1 MMRSL
6 YSGVSGLRVHQTKMD
21 VIGNN
26 IANVN
31 TVAYKSSNVTFSEVF
46 YQTTQAASGA
56 NEASQKGGTNAK
68 QIGLGSNVG
77 AISSTITS
85 EGANQRTDNAFD
97 LKINGEAFFVVQS
110 NGKQLFTRAGN
121 FKLDDAGYLVTP
133 TGALVMGWQIDPDSG
148 EVKKDTV
155 SALQPKSSDFMYT
168 MPEATTA
175 YTVTGNINKND
186 SNFVNGDAV
195 PMSVHFYDS
204 LGNEYTAN
212 INVNQSATNVNEFN
226 LTLGDIYCNNKKT
239 NLVAANTDLG
249 TIAFDANTGKPT
261 GGTADPVT
269 GDMIYQFEIGGLS
282 AVADVTAYNTAQTA
296 NDPNFKPLT
305 QEDWDKMFIASTA
318 MTFPA
323 ITVDYSG
330 MTSLADETNP
340 GGDFGIKGI
349 GGGKPVGKMTGISV
363 APDGTINGSYSNGD
377 TKILGQIA
385 VATFVNPAGL
395 SKEGDNYYAATLNSG
410 LFDGIGV
417 TINAA
422 GGSINAGVLEM
433 SNVDLSL
440 EFTEMIT
447 TQRGFQANSRIITVS
462 DTLIEELVN
471 LKR

>member
-31 TVAYKSSNVTFSEVF
+31 TVAYKSSSVTFSEVF
-46 YQTTQAASGA
+46 YQTTQGASGA
-56 NEASQKGGTNAK
+56 NVASGKGGTNAM
-68 QIGLGSNVG
+68 QIGLGSSVG
-77 AISSTITS
+77 AISSSITS
-85 EGANQRTDNAFD
+85 EGSNQRTDNAFD
-97 LKINGEAFFVVQS
+97 LKINGQSFFVVQS

-121 FKLDDAGYLVTP
+121 FKLDDYGNLVTP
-133 TGALVMGWQIDPDSG
+133 TGAFVMGWQVDKETGLI
-148 EVKKDTV
+148 KKDTV
-155 SALQPKSSDFMYT
+155 SPLQPKSSEFSYT

-186 SNFVNGDAV
+186 SNFVNGDPV

-212 INVNQSATNVNEFN
+212 INVKQDATDVNKY
-226 LTLGDIYCNNKKT
+226 TLEMGDIYCDNKKT
-239 NLVAANTDLG
+239 NLSIGSITPAE
-249 TIAFDANTGKPT
+249 IKFDADTGKPT
-261 GGTADPVT
+261 GGTT
-269 GDMIYQFEIGGLS
+269 GDDGETVFQFELGDFAIAEKAEDAGVS
-282 AVADVTAYNTAQTA
+282 E
-296 NDPNFKPLT
+296 
-305 QEDWDKMFIASTA
+305 EDWEEMFMVSPA
-318 MTFPA
+318 MTFKN

-340 GGDFGIKGI
+340 GGQFGIKGI
-349 GGGKPVGKMTGISV
+349 GGGKAVGKLSGISV
-363 APDGTINGSYSNGD
+363 GPDGTINGSYSNGD

-385 VATFVNPAGL
+385 VATFPNPAGL
-395 SKEGDNYYAATLNSG
+395 SKEGENYYAATLNSG
-410 LFDGIGV
+410 LFDGIGTDV
-417 TINAA
+417 NAA
-422 GGSINAGVLEM
+422 GGSISAGVLEM
-433 SNVDLSL
+433 SNVDLSS

>member
-46 YQTTQAASGA
+46 YQTTQSASGA
-56 NEASQKGGTNAK
+56 NAASGKGGTNAK
-68 QIGLGSNVG
+68 QIGLGANVG

-121 FKLDDAGYLVTP
+121 FKLDDYGYLTTP
-133 TGALVMGWQIDPDSG
+133 TGALVMGWQINPDTG
-148 EVKKDTV
+148 EIKKDTV
-155 SALQPKSSDFMYT
+155 SPLQPKSSDFMYT

-186 SNFVNGDAV
+186 TNFLNKDPI

-212 INVNQSATNVNEFN
+212 INVNQSPTDVNQYT
-226 LTLGDIYCNNKKT
+226 LTMGDIYCNNKKT
-239 NLVAANTDLG
+239 NLMIADANLG
-249 TIAFDANTGKPT
+249 TISFDPNTGKPT
-261 GGTADPVT
+261 GGTQDPVT
-269 GDMIYQFEIGGLS
+269 GDTIFQFQIGGLS
-282 AVADVTAYNTAQTA
+282 AAADAAALGV
-296 NDPNFKPLT
+296 T
-305 QEDWDKMFIASTA
+305 QEEWDKMFIASSA
-318 MTFPA
+318 MTFET

-330 MTSLADETNP
+330 LTSLADETNP
-340 GGDFGIKGI
+340 GGDFGIKGL
-349 GGGKPVGKMTGISV
+349 GGGKPVGKLNGISV

-410 LFDGIGV
+410 MFDGIGV
-417 TINAA
+417 SVNAA

>member
-31 TVAYKSSNVTFSEVF
+31 TVAYKSSSVTFSEVF
-46 YQTTQAASGA
+46 YQTTQGASGA
-56 NEASQKGGTNAK
+56 NVASGKGGTNAM
-68 QIGLGSNVG
+68 QIGLGSSVG
-77 AISSTITS
+77 AISSSITS
-85 EGANQRTDNAFD
+85 EGSNQRTDNAFD
-97 LKINGEAFFVVQS
+97 LKINGQSFFVVQS

-121 FKLDDAGYLVTP
+121 FKLDDYGNLVTP
-133 TGALVMGWQIDPDSG
+133 TGAFVMGWQVDDETGLI
-148 EVKKDTV
+148 KKDTV
-155 SALQPKSSDFMYT
+155 SPLQPKSSKFSYT

-186 SNFVNGDAV
+186 SNFVNGDPV

-212 INVNQSATNVNEFN
+212 INVKQDATDVNKY
-226 LTLGDIYCNNKKT
+226 TLEMGDIYCDNKKT
-239 NLVAANTDLG
+239 NLSIGKVEPA
-249 TIAFDANTGKPT
+249 TISFDPNTGKPT
-261 GGTADPVT
+261 DGKE
-269 GDMIYQFEIGGLS
+269 GDDGEIVFQFKLDEFAI
-282 AVADVTAYNTAQTA
+282 T
-296 NDPNFKPLT
+296 KP
-305 QEDWDKMFIASTA
+305 EDIPEEDKEEMFIVSPE
-318 MTFPA
+318 MTFGS

-340 GGDFGIKGI
+340 GGQFGIKGI
-349 GGGKPVGKMTGISV
+349 GGGKAVGKLSGISV

-385 VATFVNPAGL
+385 VATFPNPAGL
-395 SKEGDNYYAATLNSG
+395 SKEGENYYAATLNSG
-410 LFDGIGV
+410 LFDGIGTAV
-417 TINAA
+417 NAA
-422 GGSINAGVLEM
+422 GGSISAGVLEM
-433 SNVDLSL
+433 SNVDLSS

>member
-46 YQTTQAASGA
+46 YQTTQSASGA
-56 NEASQKGGTNAK
+56 NTASGKGGTNAK

-110 NGKQLFTRAGN
+110 NGRQLFTRAGN

-133 TGALVMGWQIDPDSG
+133 TGALVMGWQVDPDTG
-148 EVKKDTV
+148 DVKKDTV

-186 SNFVNGDAV
+186 TNFLNNDPV

-212 INVNQSATNVNEFN
+212 INVNQSPTDVNQYN
-226 LTLGDIYCNNKKT
+226 LTMGDIYCNNKKT
-239 NLVAANTDLG
+239 NLRIADPDLG
-249 TIAFDANTGKPT
+249 TISFDANTGKPT
-261 GGTADPVT
+261 GGTTDPVT
-269 GDMIYQFEIGGLS
+269 GETIFQFQIGGIT
-282 AVADVTAYNTAQTA
+282 AAADAAAAGVTQ
-296 NDPNFKPLT
+296 D
-305 QEDWDKMFIASTA
+305 EWDKMFIASPA
-318 MTFPA
+318 MTFPP

-385 VATFVNPAGL
+385 VATFVNPQGL

-417 TINAA
+417 TVNAA

>member
-46 YQTTQAASGA
+46 YQTTQSASGA
-56 NEASQKGGTNAK
+56 NTASGKGGTNAK

-110 NGKQLFTRAGN
+110 NGRQLFTRAGN

-133 TGALVMGWQIDPDSG
+133 TGALVMGWQVDPDTG
-148 EVKKDTV
+148 DVKKDTV

-186 SNFVNGDAV
+186 TNFLNNDPV

-212 INVNQSATNVNEFN
+212 INVNQSPTDVNQYN
-226 LTLGDIYCNNKKT
+226 LTMGDIYCNNKKT
-239 NLVAANTDLG
+239 NLRIADPNLG
-249 TIAFDANTGKPT
+249 TISFDANTGKPT
-261 GGTADPVT
+261 GGTQDPVT
-269 GDMIYQFEIGGLS
+269 GETIFQFQIGGIT
-282 AVADVTAYNTAQTA
+282 AATDAAAAGVTQ
-296 NDPNFKPLT
+296 D
-305 QEDWDKMFIASTA
+305 EWDKMFIASPA
-318 MTFPA
+318 MTFPP

-385 VATFVNPAGL
+385 VATFVNPQGL

-417 TINAA
+417 TVNAA

>member
-46 YQTTQAASGA
+46 YQTTQSASGA
-56 NEASQKGGTNAK
+56 NTASGKGGTNAK

-133 TGALVMGWQIDPDSG
+133 TGALVMGWQVDPDTG

-186 SNFVNGDAV
+186 TNFLNNDPV

-212 INVNQSATNVNEFN
+212 INVNQSPTDVNQYN
-226 LTLGDIYCNNKKT
+226 LTMGDIYCNNKKT
-239 NLVAANTDLG
+239 NLRIADPNLG
-249 TIAFDANTGKPT
+249 TISFDANTGKPT
-261 GGTADPVT
+261 GGTTDPVT
-269 GDMIYQFEIGGLS
+269 GETIFQFQIDGIT
-282 AVADVTAYNTAQTA
+282 AAADAAAAGVTQ
-296 NDPNFKPLT
+296 D
-305 QEDWDKMFIASTA
+305 EWDKMFIASPA

-417 TINAA
+417 TVNAA